1 VVKTDSIEAL
11 VRLLDDP
18 DIQIFGHVRNGL
30 LAAGPDALPYL
41 KNSLDLMEME
51 AEAIDRIELLIQ
63 ELHFLSVKNELLT
76 WSSKSEKDLLKGA
89 FLIARYQFPEL
100 EFAQL
105 EEQISTIEQT
115 VWLELNGKQTSFEI
129 TKTLNNVFFELYGFQ
144 GADKSHF
151 TPYHSFLNTVL
162 EEREG
167 TPLSISILYSIVA
180 QRLGIPIYGVS
191 FPNHFLVAYMDEFKL
206 HRLLQ
211 SEGSGGVLFYID
223 PYSKG
228 EFLSKG
234 NLEDAI
240 QRLSLSPKRN
250 YFEPASHSEI
260 LARMLNNLIHTY
272 TQLNRTDKVQDLQAL
287 RACLLVY

>member
-18 DIQIFGHVRNGL
+18 DLHIFGHVRNRL

-63 ELHFLSVKNELLT
+63 ELHFLSVRNELLT
-76 WSSKSEKDLLKGA
+76 WSAKSEKDLLKGA

-105 EEQISTIEQT
+105 EEQICTIEQT

-191 FPNHFLVAYMDEFKL
+191 FPNHFLLAYMDEFKL

-272 TQLNRTDKVQDLQAL
+272 TQLNRLDKVQDLQAL
-287 RACLLVY
+287 RACLLAY